1 VLRDRLV
8 AEVER
13 LQTDEATGWAH
24 RSLPAKNTLTAD
36 DAALVEAGF
45 RARLGAFGDGRPADG
60 PQEAVQGRPGFAAP
74 LAETRP
80 AAITAVPAHVAA
92 AGSGSDTHT
101 PRANPG
107 DPNPPGGSLG
117 SGIDKSV
124 LAISEPRRI
133 RDKAHRK
140 FVSAQACLVCGRQP
154 SDAHHLRSAQPRALS
169 RKVSD
174 EFTVPL
180 CRIHHREVHRGGD
193 EAAWWDKFGV
203 DPYSVAA
210 ALWAQSRLGRSAA
223 EFPNLNESTA
233 MPAATPDPSVSRPPN
248 GPRNRKTKPIIAAGA
263 Q

>member
-1 VLRDRLV
+1 
-8 AEVER
+8 
-13 LQTDEATGWAH
+13 
-24 RSLPAKNTLTAD
+24 
-36 DAALVEAGF
+36 
-45 RARLGAFGDGRPADG
+45 
-60 PQEAVQGRPGFAAP
+60 
-74 LAETRP
+74 
-80 AAITAVPAHVAA
+80 
-92 AGSGSDTHT
+92 
-101 PRANPG
+101 
-107 DPNPPGGSLG
+107 
-117 SGIDKSV
+117 V

-233 MPAATPDPSVSRPPN
+233 LPAATPDPSVSRPPN